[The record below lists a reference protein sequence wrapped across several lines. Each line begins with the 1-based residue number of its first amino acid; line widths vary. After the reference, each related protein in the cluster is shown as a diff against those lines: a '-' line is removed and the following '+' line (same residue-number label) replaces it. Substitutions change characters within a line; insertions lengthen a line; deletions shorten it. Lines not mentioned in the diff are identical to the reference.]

1 MLAKMMRPVYY
12 SAMSNEHNAIAEADS
27 VSSSKIVLFHGLSQ
41 QEVLVAMR
49 AVKAALDN
57 QKGIAFAMT
66 TETNLEWQVSD
77 LIEHVWEEH
86 LQLSR

>member
-1 MLAKMMRPVYY
+1 
-12 SAMSNEHNAIAEADS
+12 MSDEQTNPNAADS
-27 VSSSKIVLFHGLSQ
+27 AVSSKIVLFHGLSQ

-57 QKGIAFAMT
+57 QKGIAFAMS
-66 TETNLEWQVSD
+66 TETNMQWKVSD

-86 LQLSR
+86 LQMTR